1 MSCGEWDKLKL
12 KEICKKIGSGAT
24 PSGGS
29 NAYKVSGISLVRSQN
44 VLDFSFSVDGLAFID
59 DEQAEKLNG
68 VTVESGDVL
77 INITGDSVARTC
89 IVPEHILP
97 ARVNQHVS
105 IVRVDRSKA
114 SNKFL
119 IYYLQNLKPFL
130 LSMASNGAT
139 RNALTKRMIEQLEV
153 RLPALS
159 EQKAI
164 ADTLSSL
171 DNKIELNNRINKT
184 LEEMAQAIFKQWFV
198 DFDFPDEN
206 GQPYKS
212 SGGEMEESELGLIPQ
227 GWRVGVLG
235 DIANNIR
242 DGVASGNI
250 TNNTAYIGL
259 EHMPRKC
266 LALSNWDEK
275 PELMSNKFKFNEGDI
290 LFGKLRPYF
299 HKVVVASIS
308 GICSTDI
315 LVINVKE
322 PRWYSFALMHLFAE
336 IFIDYTSAVSTGTKM
351 PRTNWSDMARYQII
365 MPSFT
370 LVDQFE
376 DLIQPSL
383 WAIKK
388 NVLENRSLAKT
399 RDTLLPKLMSGEIRV
414 PIKEAAR

>member
-1 MSCGEWDKLKL
+1 MSYDEWKSSRWGD
-12 KEICKKIGSGAT
+12 IAT
-24 PSGGS
+24 LEYGKSLRS
-29 NAYKVSGISLVRSQN
+29 YK
-44 VLDFSFSVDGLAFID
+44 
-59 DEQAEKLNG
+59 NG
-68 VTVESGDVL
+68 VGSIPVFGTNGPIGFADNALCNTAGVIIGRKGAYRGVHYSDVPFFV
-77 INITGDSVARTC
+77 IDTA
-89 IVPEHILP
+89 
-97 ARVNQHVS
+97 
-105 IVRVDRSKA
+105 
-114 SNKFL
+114 F
-119 IYYLQNLKPFL
+119 YLKPISQCVFNMKWAYYEL
-130 LSMASNGAT
+130 
-139 RNALTKRMIEQLEV
+139 LTKDINSMDSGSAIPSTSRSDFYSLPVLLPSIGEQRV
-153 RLPALS
+153 
-159 EQKAI
+159 I

-212 SGGEMEESELGLIPQ
+212 SGGEMEESELGLIPK
-227 GWRVGVLG
+227 GWKVGVLG